1 MSPPYKKLRPLISA
15 FIKNSIFGNN
25 RDPCFRLKNAKG
37 DPNPQKGPLGVT
49 GTLKRTHCGTV
60 KF

>member
-25 RDPCFRLKNAKG
+25 RDPWTVETVETEETV
-37 DPNPQKGPLGVT
+37 QTVE
-49 GTLKRTHCGTV
+49 TV
-60 KF
+60 KK